1 MPAILDRLAAHVSK
15 PHFPLVIFLLAVA
28 NTFAVFLS
36 GALTALFV
44 STCAAWGKPR
54 FAIVAA
60 CNAAGAAVGFA
71 LFALIVE
78 AHGVDWAREKYPAVF
93 ASEHWG
99 RAEEVSRSFG
109 WGGRAFLSAMPF
121 PLHPLVL
128 VSIATGASTSS
139 IVTALFAGRLAKY
152 LAFGWVASSGASV
165 ARRAS
170 GGAGGP
176 ADGTAKGTATRNKP
190 KAS

>member
-1 MPAILDRLAAHVSK
+1 
-15 PHFPLVIFLLAVA
+15 
-28 NTFAVFLS
+28 
-36 GALTALFV
+36 
-44 STCAAWGKPR
+44 
-54 FAIVAA
+54 
-60 CNAAGAAVGFA
+60 
-71 LFALIVE
+71 
-78 AHGVDWAREKYPAVF
+78 VDWAREKYPAVF